1 MRDRTP
7 PPPAATIYAPAT
19 APGRAA
25 VGIVRVSGPDA
36 AEACRRLTGR
46 EPPPPRRASLR
57 RLVDPEDGGP
67 LDDAVVLWMPG
78 PGTSTGEDVLELHH
92 HGGRAVLA
100 GLLGALAGT
109 PGLRLAEPGEFAKR
123 AFLNGRLD
131 LTEAEGIADL
141 VDATTR
147 AQARQALRQLD
158 GHAGRLYAAW
168 RERLLHCLAL
178 AEAEIDFGADESEVG
193 EGLVRRMAP
202 EVGEVARAIAA
213 HLADGGRGERLRAG
227 IVVAVVGAPN
237 AGKSS
242 LVNLLA
248 RRDVAIVTPV
258 PGTTRD
264 VIEVPLDLDGL
275 PVTLLDTAGLRETDD
290 PAEAVGVERARR
302 RAADA
307 DLRLG
312 VLDATAPRPE
322 TVAGAEI
329 LALNKVDVAGI
340 GAAVGG
346 AVPISC
352 ATGEGVAELL
362 KHLAEAAGRLVAAG
376 DEPVITRARHREA
389 LVEAEAALQRF
400 LRGTDDGLELAL
412 LAEEL
417 RLAAGALG
425 RITGRVGAE
434 EVLDRIFAT
443 FCLGK

>member
-1 MRDRTP
+1 M
-7 PPPAATIYAPAT
+7 
-19 APGRAA
+19 
-25 VGIVRVSGPDA
+25 
-36 AEACRRLTGR
+36 RRL
-46 EPPPPRRASLR
+46 L
-57 RLVDPEDGGP
+57 DPADGGP

-78 PGTSTGEDVLELHH
+78 PATATGEDVLELHH
-92 HGGRAVLA
+92 HGGRAVLT
-100 GLLGALAGT
+100 GLLDALAGV
-109 PGLRLAEPGEFAKR
+109 PGLRLAEPGEFARR

-141 VDATTR
+141 VDAATQ

-158 GHAGRLYAAW
+158 GVAGRLYEAW
-168 RERLLHCLAL
+168 RERLLQCLAL
-178 AEAEIDFGADESEVG
+178 VEAEIDFGADEAAEVG
-193 EGLVRRMAP
+193 EGMLRRVAP
-202 EVGEVARAIAA
+202 EVGEVAAAIGA

-227 IVVAVVGAPN
+227 LAVAVVGAPN

-264 VIEVPLDLDGL
+264 VIEVPLDLGGL

-290 PAEAVGVERARR
+290 PVEAVGVERARR

-329 LALNKVDVAGI
+329 VALNKVDLP
-340 GAAVGG
+340 GATPATGDMVR
-346 AVPISC
+346 ISC
-352 ATGEGVAELL
+352 ATGGGVPALL
-362 KHLAEAAGRLVAAG
+362 ARLAEAAGRLVSAG

-389 LVEAEAALQRF
+389 LGEAEAALRRF
-400 LRGTDDGLELAL
+400 RRGLEDGLELAL

-417 RLAAGALG
+417 RFAAAALG
-425 RITGRVGAE
+425 RITGRVGAD

>member
-1 MRDRTP
+1 MTAGAF

-25 VGIVRVSGPDA
+25 VGVVRVSGPAAADA
-36 AEACRRLTGR
+36 GRRLTGR
-46 EPPPPRRASLR
+46 EVPPPRRASLR
-57 RLVDPEDGGP
+57 RLTDPADGGP

-92 HGGRAVLA
+92 HGGRAVLTA
-100 GLLGALAGT
+100 LLDALAGT
-109 PGLRLAEPGEFAKR
+109 PGLRLAEPGEFAKC

-158 GHAGRLYAAW
+158 GVAGRLYGAW
-168 RERLLHCLAL
+168 RERLLHCLAMV
-178 AEAEIDFGADESEVG
+178 EAEIDFGADEAEVQ
-193 EGLVRRMAP
+193 EGMLARVAP
-202 EVGEVARAIAA
+202 QVDEVAGAVAA
-213 HLADGGRGERLRAG
+213 HLADGHRGERLRAG
-227 IVVAVVGAPN
+227 LAVAVVGAPN

-248 RRDVAIVTPV
+248 RRDVAIVTPI

-264 VIEVPLDLDGL
+264 VIEVPLDLGGL

-290 PAEAVGVERARR
+290 PVEAVGVERARR
-302 RAADA
+302 RAAEA

-329 LALNKVDVAGI
+329 VALNKVDLPGAGVAT
-340 GAAVGG
+340 GG
-346 AVPISC
+346 AIAISC

-362 KHLAEAAGRLVAAG
+362 ARLAEAAGRLVSAG
-376 DEPVITRARHREA
+376 DEPVITR
-389 LVEAEAALQRF
+389 
-400 LRGTDDGLELAL
+400 
-412 LAEEL
+412 
-417 RLAAGALG
+417 
-425 RITGRVGAE
+425 
-434 EVLDRIFAT
+434 
-443 FCLGK
+443 